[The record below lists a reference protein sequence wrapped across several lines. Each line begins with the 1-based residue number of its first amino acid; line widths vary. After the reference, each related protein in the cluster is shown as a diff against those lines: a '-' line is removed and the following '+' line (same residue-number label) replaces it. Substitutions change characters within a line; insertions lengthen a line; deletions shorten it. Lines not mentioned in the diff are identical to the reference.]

1 MTEEKII
8 HPFEPIFDEHSE
20 ILILGSFP
28 SVRSR
33 QNEFY
38 YGHERNRFWQIISML
53 FNEPVPQT
61 IEQKKLILI
70 RHNIALWDVAQ
81 SCNIHASSDSSIR
94 NVIPNDLSALLNKTK
109 IKKIYANG
117 KTAESLYNRL
127 IYSSTGIP
135 ITVLPSTSPANA
147 AFTFE
152 KLIAAWNIIKEN

>member
-8 HPFEPIFDEHSE
+8 HPFEPICDEHSE

-81 SCNIHASSDSSIR
+81 SCNIHASSDSSIK
-94 NVIPNDLSALLNKTK
+94 NVIPNDLTALLSKTK
-109 IKKIYANG
+109 IKRIYANG

-127 IYSSTGIP
+127 IYPSTGIP

-152 KLIAAWNIIKEN
+152 KLIAAWKIIKEN